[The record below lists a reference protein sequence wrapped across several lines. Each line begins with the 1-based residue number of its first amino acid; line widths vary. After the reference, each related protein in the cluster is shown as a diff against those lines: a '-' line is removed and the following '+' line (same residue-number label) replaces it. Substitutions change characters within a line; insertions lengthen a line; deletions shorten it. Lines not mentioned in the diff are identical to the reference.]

1 MIKLKKFKIFLV
13 VLASFVILF
22 AGSSIAYY
30 NTKSFGF
37 DEDAVFFQRNEDGIV
52 FLDQEI
58 KYKDIDNAL
67 TAVGG
72 YLPGEAY
79 TTVNVLNNDNIV
91 FDKLY
96 NYLP

>member
-13 VLASFVILF
+13 VLASFAILF
-22 AGSSIAYY
+22 AGSSVAYY

-37 DEDAVFFQRNEDGIV
+37 DEDTVFFQQNEDGII

-67 TAVGG
+67 TAAGG
-72 YLPGEAY
+72 YLPSEAY
-79 TTVNVLNNDNIV
+79 TTVNRLNNENMV
-91 FDKLY
+91 FDKLN
-96 NYLP
+96 NYLQ

>member
-1 MIKLKKFKIFLV
+1 MKKFKIFLV

-37 DEDAVFFQRNEDGIV
+37 DEDAVFFQQNDDGIV
-52 FLDQEI
+52 FLDWEI

-67 TAVGG
+67 TAAGE
-72 YLPGEAY
+72 YMPDEAY
-79 TTVNVLNNDNIV
+79 TTVNMLNDNISLN
-91 FDKLY
+91 KLY
-96 NYLP
+96 DYIS

>member
-1 MIKLKKFKIFLV
+1 MKRFKIFLV
-13 VLASFVILF
+13 LLASFAILLT
-22 AGSSIAYY
+22 GSSLAYY

-37 DEDAVFFQRNEDGIV
+37 DEDAVFFRQNEDGIV

-67 TAVGG
+67 TEAGK
-72 YLPGEAY
+72 YLPSEAY
-79 TTVNVLNNDNIV
+79 TTVNALNNDNMI
-91 FDKLY
+91 FDKIN